1 GALLEPMVKIGGS
14 IISDALVGI
23 VFGALLTLVTAGL
36 GVAFLIYKV
45 GRLLKKLGNA
55 LQSVWQGLK
64 TILFA
69 TLELVKRFFEKTRQ
83 LNLKR
88 QANAKLKQDRKNQ
101 LGSSNHTGLVD
112 NSGTVKN

>member
-1 GALLEPMVKIGGS
+1 

-45 GRLLKKLGNA
+45 GSLLKKLGSA

-88 QANAKLKQDRKNQ
+88 
-101 LGSSNHTGLVD
+101 
-112 NSGTVKN
+112 